1 MLKIDLKAAEKEF
14 LWTSCVDDVIATVA
28 NYYQMDYRFAY
39 ANAWGFHYV
48 PWKEKPDLP
57 FGKRIDTTNAVERY
71 DFLEVCHGIRMV
83 YHRNRTIEELLSI
96 VKTELEAKRPCALHI
111 DSYELTWDAGYQ
123 RWHTNHVIMPQEI
136 TEDSI
141 KLIDPYN
148 YRINLEF
155 PIQQLCANTTKFC
168 ITFEVKPEQSKQFPL
183 LEEYEKVLERLLD
196 HREKLDAFQQMR
208 QFVTDF
214 REHFQPEL
222 EFAENNGFFGGSSF
236 HMRLVDMAFG
246 RSFAR
251 QALIYLA
258 EVLDSKEL
266 MELLNHLRRMISRFN
281 FAISIMSRT
290 FQGTEEQKQ
299 VNGKGTKEVIERVAD
314 MFWAE
319 AELEEQT
326 ARQLLEEIRRLLR
339 IKSMRQVNAVAYE
352 TMTRKTDS
360 LFQQERRKKLY
371 ESYSINLEP
380 FYNNVG
386 FATLDHS
393 GIADFTGVGEFFL
406 YNERVEEYQWKD
418 QGVEYLMKPYE
429 FNQEDNIACK
439 GQIIEVP
446 QVMAKKIG
454 FLATAE
460 WGSYYE
466 EVTVV
471 YQDQSTERYYIGLT
485 DFANFPRYGENIVYQ
500 GPTGMKEKDGVSPW
514 QTEAR
519 IFSVIKAIKPGK
531 IIRIQLP
538 NCERVH
544 IFGITLVDGEE

>member
-1 MLKIDLKAAEKEF
+1 MVKHLCRKLNLPEE
-14 LWTSCVDDVIATVA
+14 
-28 NYYQMDYRFAY
+28 FAY
-39 ANAWGFHYV
+39 AYAWGFHYV

-141 KLIDPYN
+141 KLMNPYN

-168 ITFEVKPEQSKQFPL
+168 ITFEVKP
-183 LEEYEKVLERLLD
+183 
-196 HREKLDAFQQMR
+196 
-208 QFVTDF
+208 
-214 REHFQPEL
+214 
-222 EFAENNGFFGGSSF
+222 
-236 HMRLVDMAFG
+236 
-246 RSFAR
+246 
-251 QALIYLA
+251 
-258 EVLDSKEL
+258 
-266 MELLNHLRRMISRFN
+266 
-281 FAISIMSRT
+281 
-290 FQGTEEQKQ
+290 
-299 VNGKGTKEVIERVAD
+299 
-314 MFWAE
+314 
-319 AELEEQT
+319 
-326 ARQLLEEIRRLLR
+326 
-339 IKSMRQVNAVAYE
+339 
-352 TMTRKTDS
+352 
-360 LFQQERRKKLY
+360 
-371 ESYSINLEP
+371 EP

-406 YNERVEEYQWKD
+406 YNERVEKYQWKD

-429 FNQEDNIACK
+429 FNKEDNIACK

-485 DFANFPRYGENIVYQ
+485 DFANFPRYGETIVYQ